1 MKANFSLALWLV
13 LFHCLHL
20 FEWVRRG
27 IRDGMKALSHV
38 HRFSVFPHGVIKR
51 AGGELKLNKYLRLFN
66 LAAQIPSE
74 KDDQSEAGKFPSNRL
89 LLNYVSAHSQNLH
102 GDDALRRCLM
112 PPWDE
117 AGSFAR
123 SQKRQHFSGDNI
135 FIRGRGREGEREK
148 NRKYI
153 KRVKVNVEFIL
164 LLTFRVY
171 LFFPFLRTSLAICTI
186 VFIFD
191 SHVRFMA

>member
-1 MKANFSLALWLV
+1 
-13 LFHCLHL
+13 
-20 FEWVRRG
+20 
-27 IRDGMKALSHV
+27 MKALSHV

-112 PPWDE
+112 PP
-117 AGSFAR
+117 
-123 SQKRQHFSGDNI
+123 
-135 FIRGRGREGEREK
+135 
-148 NRKYI
+148 
-153 KRVKVNVEFIL
+153 
-164 LLTFRVY
+164 
-171 LFFPFLRTSLAICTI
+171 
-186 VFIFD
+186 
-191 SHVRFMA
+191 